1 MIYYKI
7 FVFLTFSLT
16 VTGYSVILAF
26 VICFGSGA
34 IFFSDKKQNKMLKV
48 KKVVKGVC
56 VKSVNKAVVEL
67 CLLGSAAAPV

>member
-1 MIYYKI
+1 ML
-7 FVFLTFSLT
+7 FV
-16 VTGYSVILAF
+16 SVLGLF
-26 VICFGSGA
+26 
-34 IFFSDKKQNKMLKV
+34 FFSSDKNQNKMLKP